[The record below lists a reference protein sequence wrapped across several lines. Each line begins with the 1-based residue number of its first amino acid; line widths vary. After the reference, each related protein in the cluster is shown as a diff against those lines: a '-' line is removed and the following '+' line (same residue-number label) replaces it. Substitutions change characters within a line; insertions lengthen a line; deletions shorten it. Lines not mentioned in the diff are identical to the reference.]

1 MLGLDYRTGQRPS
14 YLRRITRPGGYGGV
28 LYQEEKY
35 TGAKPKLVPVGCV
48 STTKTRKLNSEVEH
62 ALAATLYCLSKFR
75 DWVATAPSILVKV
88 PVAGV

>member
-1 MLGLDYRTGQRPS
+1 M
-14 YLRRITRPGGYGGV
+14 
-28 LYQEEKY
+28 
-35 TGAKPKLVPVGCV
+35 PVGCV